1 MPRPLN
7 VPITPP
13 RVPIIDERSGQIS
26 REWYMFFLSLF
37 QSVGG
42 SGVSLDDLQKGP
54 PTVTVDEVDHAVERA
69 NRDIKP
75 STESAIEQIAELR
88 KQIDAL
94 QVVPQQVV
102 QLLSQLADVSALNPS
117 DGDKLIYNGA
127 LGKWEQDSRS
137 YLMLE

>member
-13 RVPIIDERSGQIS
+13 RVPIIDERNGQIT

-37 QSVGG
+37 QSVDG
-42 SGVSLDDLQKGP
+42 SEVSLDDLQKGP
-54 PTVTVDEVDHAVERA
+54 PTVTVDEVGHAVERV

-75 STESAIEQIAELR
+75 STEGVIEQIAELR

>member
-13 RVPIIDERSGQIS
+13 RVPIIDERNGQIT

-37 QSVGG
+37 QSTGG
-42 SGVSLDDLQKGP
+42 SEVSLDDLQKGP
-54 PTVTVDEVDHAVERA
+54 PPVTVDEVDHTVERA

-75 STESAIEQIAELR
+75 STESVIEQIAELR